1 MYIFNIYIYQKSS
14 YYADGDIDDYHGCSR
29 DCLTGW
35 IHFLHWMTVTPTIML
50 TWRDCNPPGCG
61 SRVKM
66 TSKVHKWQLEC
77 CENSFKSDWDGDDRA
92 EIDDGDAEG
101 GGEERVQEEKRGWI
115 WVQTCHL
122 FSTNW
127 SRTILTLHIFYFSP
141 LVQQMLMHISFV
153 QQGEPNI
160 LRGPP
165 PQEFLN

>member
-14 YYADGDIDDYHGCSR
+14 YYAAGDIDDYHGCSR

-61 SRVKM
+61 SPVKM

-77 CENSFKSDWDGDDRA
+77 CENSFKSDWDGNDRA

-101 GGEERVQEEKRGWI
+101 RKGSREKRLDMGSNLPLI
-115 WVQTCHL
+115 FNKLIQNHSHSSHILL
-122 FSTNW
+122 FS
-127 SRTILTLHIFYFSP
+127 SCPADVDAHIICP
-141 LVQQMLMHISFV
+141 A
-153 QQGEPNI
+153 GWT
-160 LRGPP
+160 
-165 PQEFLN
+165 